1 MGTERLT
8 EEQVGQIVAA
18 IKAATPPH
26 KCRFDDIEARRVHS
40 LSESLEG
47 DGMENFRAVLEFGA
61 LLRNIRKWGV
71 AAIVAAVIAALGA
84 WLWAGFVAAIK
95 KGGTP

>member
-1 MGTERLT
+1 MGNERLSD
-8 EEQVGQIVAA
+8 EQIKQLVAA
-18 IKAATPPH
+18 FQSANLH

-47 DGMENFRAVLEFGA
+47 QGMENFRAVLEFGA
-61 LLRNIRKWGV
+61 MLRNIRKWGV

-84 WLWAGFVAAIK
+84 WCWTGFVSAIK
-95 KGGTP
+95 KGG

>member
-1 MGTERLT
+1 MGEGQRLT
-8 EEQVGQIVAA
+8 DEQVAQIVAA
-18 IKAATPPH
+18 VVAAGKH
-26 KCRFDDIEARRVHS
+26 KCRFDEIEARRVHS

-61 LLRNIRKWGV
+61 MLRNIRKWGV

-84 WLWAGFVAAIK
+84 WLWAGFVAAVR